1 MRLERKHLHVWIRI
15 ETQIM
20 PTIKEIYDDLED
32 EDKIILYALGVL
44 DYEPLRSKVKLE
56 KMLFLVSNVF
66 ENYRDLLD
74 FDEYLLGPYSEIVN
88 DALENLIRLGVVDQ
102 RKSHY
107 YLTDLGKQLYD
118 RLKPQDELIQV
129 LEDFKK
135 FLNDLRDDEV
145 LAFVYVTYPRF
156 QKESKKWDGL
166 KKNRIDIAISL
177 LQKNKVSLS
186 KAAEI
191 SGLNLTKFMGIIKKK
206 GVRTG

>member
-1 MRLERKHLHVWIRI
+1 
-15 ETQIM
+15 M
-20 PTIKEIYDDLED
+20 PTLNEIYDDLED

-56 KMLFLVSNVF
+56 KLLFLVSNVF
-66 ENYRDLLD
+66 ENYSDLLD

-88 DALENLIRLGVVDQ
+88 DALENLIRSGVVGQ
-102 RKSHY
+102 QKNHY
-107 YLTDLGKQLYD
+107 YLTDLGMQLYD
-118 RLKPQDELIQV
+118 RLKPQEELVQV

-156 QKESKKWDGL
+156 QKESKKWDNL

-177 LQKNKVSLS
+177 FKKNKVSLS
-186 KAAEI
+186 KAVEI
-191 SGLNLTKFMGIIKKK
+191 SGLNPTNFMSIIKRR